1 MRKSNMKKGFT
12 MVELIFVIVI
22 LGILAAFAL
31 PRLAATRDDA
41 EIAKFAQN
49 LSTLITDIAAYQ
61 TSQANYDKK
70 ISNMTYVDVKD
81 EQEDYKATLNI
92 RKKPC
97 IEIIVYNQDDS
108 ANNIRAGM
116 FEIKTVNS
124 NEKLCKRALELP
136 AIKSYLQSGSKIFL
150 GEKPSL

>member
-22 LGILAAFAL
+22 LGILAAFAI
-31 PRLAATRDDA
+31 PRLATTRDDA

-81 EQEDYKATLNI
+81 EQDYKATLDI
-92 RKKPC
+92 RNKPC

-108 ANNIRAGM
+108 VNNIRAGM
-116 FEIKTVNS
+116 FEIKTVNN

>member
-1 MRKSNMKKGFT
+1 MKKGFT

-22 LGILAAFAL
+22 LGILAAFAI
-31 PRLAATRDDA
+31 PRLATTRDDA

-70 ISNMTYVDVKD
+70 ISNMTYVDIKD
-81 EQEDYKATLNI
+81 EQDYKATLDI
-92 RKKPC
+92 RNKPC

-108 ANNIRAGM
+108 VNNIRAGM
-116 FEIKTVNS
+116 FEIKTVNN

>member
-31 PRLAATRDDA
+31 PRMAATRDDA
-41 EIAKFAQN
+41 EVAKFAQN

-61 TSQANYDKK
+61 TSQGNYDKK

-81 EQEDYKATLNI
+81 EQDYKATLNI
-92 RKKPC
+92 RRKPC
-97 IEIIVYNQDDS
+97 IEIIAYNDDDS

>member
-31 PRLAATRDDA
+31 PRLATTRDDA
-41 EIAKFAQN
+41 EVAKFAQN

-61 TSQANYDKK
+61 TSQTNYDKK
-70 ISNMTYVDVKD
+70 ISNMTYVDVKN
-81 EQEDYKATLNI
+81 EQDYKATLNI

-97 IEIIVYNQDDS
+97 IEIVVYNQDDS

-116 FEIKTVNS
+116 FEIKTVNN
-124 NEKLCKRALELP
+124 NEKLCKRVLELP
-136 AIKSYLQSGSKIFL
+136 AIKSYLQNGSKIFL

>member
-31 PRLAATRDDA
+31 PRLATTRDDA
-41 EIAKFAQN
+41 EVAKFAQN

-61 TSQANYDKK
+61 TSQTNYDKK

-81 EQEDYKATLNI
+81 EQDYKATLNI

-97 IEIIVYNQDDS
+97 IEIVVYNQDDS
-108 ANNIRAGM
+108 ANRM
-116 FEIKTVNS
+116 FEIKTVNN

>member
-1 MRKSNMKKGFT
+1 MKKGFT

-41 EIAKFAQN
+41 EVAKFAQN

-81 EQEDYKATLNI
+81 EQDYKATLNI
-92 RKKPC
+92 RRKPC
-97 IEIIVYNQDDS
+97 IEIIAYNDDDS

>member
-31 PRLAATRDDA
+31 PRLATTRDDA
-41 EIAKFAQN
+41 EVAKFVQN

-61 TSQANYDKK
+61 TSQTNYDKK

-81 EQEDYKATLNI
+81 EQDYKATLNI

-97 IEIIVYNQDDS
+97 IEIVVYNQDDS

-116 FEIKTVNS
+116 FEIKTVNN
-124 NEKLCKRALELP
+124 NEKLCKRVLELP

>member
-31 PRLAATRDDA
+31 PRMAATRDDA
-41 EIAKFAQN
+41 EVAKFAQN

-70 ISNMTYVDVKD
+70 ISNMTYVDVED
-81 EQEDYKATLNI
+81 EQDYKATLNI
-92 RKKPC
+92 RRKPC
-97 IEIIVYNQDDS
+97 IEIIVYNQDNS

>member
-61 TSQANYDKK
+61 TSQGNYDKK

-81 EQEDYKATLNI
+81 EQDYKATLNI
-92 RKKPC
+92 RRKPC
-97 IEIIVYNQDDS
+97 IKIIAYNKDDN

>member
-1 MRKSNMKKGFT
+1 MKKGFT

-41 EIAKFAQN
+41 EVAKFAQN

-61 TSQANYDKK
+61 TSKGNYDKK

-81 EQEDYKATLNI
+81 EQDYKATLNI
-92 RKKPC
+92 RKKSC
-97 IEIIVYNQDDS
+97 IEIIAYNDDDS

-116 FEIKTVNS
+116 FEIKTVNN

>member
-31 PRLAATRDDA
+31 PRMAATRDDA
-41 EIAKFAQN
+41 EVAKFAQN

-61 TSQANYDKK
+61 TSQGNYDKK

-81 EQEDYKATLNI
+81 EQDYKATLNI
-92 RKKPC
+92 RRKPC
-97 IEIIVYNQDDS
+97 IEIIAYNDDDS

-116 FEIKTVNS
+116 FEIKTVNN

>member
-81 EQEDYKATLNI
+81 EQDYKATLNI
-92 RKKPC
+92 RRKPC
-97 IEIIVYNQDDS
+97 IEIIAYNDDDS

-116 FEIKTVNS
+116 FEIKTVNN

-150 GEKPSL
+150 GEKRSL

>member
-1 MRKSNMKKGFT
+1 MKKGFT

-31 PRLAATRDDA
+31 PRLATTRDDA
-41 EIAKFAQN
+41 EVAKFAQN

-61 TSQANYDKK
+61 TSQGNYDKK

-81 EQEDYKATLNI
+81 EQDYKATLNI

-97 IEIIVYNQDDS
+97 IEIIVYNQDNN

-116 FEIKTVNS
+116 FEIKTVNN
-124 NEKLCKRALELP
+124 NEKLCKIALELP

>member
-1 MRKSNMKKGFT
+1 MKKGFT

-22 LGILAAFAL
+22 LGILAAFAI
-31 PRLAATRDDA
+31 PRLATTRDDA

-81 EQEDYKATLNI
+81 EQDYKATLDI
-92 RKKPC
+92 RNKPC

-108 ANNIRAGM
+108 VNNIRAGM
-116 FEIKTVNS
+116 FEIKTVNN

>member
-1 MRKSNMKKGFT
+1 MKKGFT

-31 PRLAATRDDA
+31 PRLVATRDDA
-41 EIAKFAQN
+41 EVAKFAQN

-61 TSQANYDKK
+61 TSKGNYDKK

-81 EQEDYKATLNI
+81 EQDYKATLNI
-92 RKKPC
+92 RKKSC
-97 IEIIVYNQDDS
+97 IEIIAYNDDDS
-108 ANNIRAGM
+108 TNNVRAGM
-116 FEIKTVNS
+116 FEIKTVNN

-136 AIKSYLQSGSKIFL
+136 AVKSYLQSGSKIFL

>member
-22 LGILAAFAL
+22 LGILAAFAI
-31 PRLAATRDDA
+31 PRLATTRDDA

-70 ISNMTYVDVKD
+70 ISNMTYVDIKD
-81 EQEDYKATLNI
+81 EQDYKATLDI
-92 RKKPC
+92 RNKPC

-108 ANNIRAGM
+108 VNNIRAGM
-116 FEIKTVNS
+116 FEIKTVNN

>member
-12 MVELIFVIVI
+12 MVELIFIIVI

-31 PRLAATRDDA
+31 PRLVATRDDA
-41 EIAKFAQN
+41 EVAKFAQN

-61 TSQANYDKK
+61 TSKGNYDKK

-81 EQEDYKATLNI
+81 EQDYKATLNI
-92 RKKPC
+92 RKKSC
-97 IEIIVYNQDDS
+97 IEIIAYNDDDS
-108 ANNIRAGM
+108 ANNVRAGM
-116 FEIKTVNS
+116 FEIKTVNN

-136 AIKSYLQSGSKIFL
+136 AVKSYLQSGSKIFL

>member
-41 EIAKFAQN
+41 EVAKFAQN

-61 TSQANYDKK
+61 TSKGNYDKK

-81 EQEDYKATLNI
+81 EQDYKATLNI
-92 RKKPC
+92 RKKSC
-97 IEIIVYNQDDS
+97 IEIIAYNDDDS

-116 FEIKTVNS
+116 FEIKTVNN

>member
-1 MRKSNMKKGFT
+1 MKKGFT

-41 EIAKFAQN
+41 EVAKFAQN

-61 TSQANYDKK
+61 TSKGNYDKK

-81 EQEDYKATLNI
+81 DQDYKATLNI
-92 RKKPC
+92 RRKPC
-97 IEIIVYNQDDS
+97 IEIIAYNDDDS

>member
-22 LGILAAFAL
+22 LGILASFAL
-31 PRLAATRDDA
+31 PRMAATRNDA

-81 EQEDYKATLNI
+81 EQDYKATLNI
-92 RKKPC
+92 RRKPC
-97 IEIIVYNQDDS
+97 IEIIAYNDDDS

-116 FEIKTVNS
+116 FEIKTVNN

-150 GEKPSL
+150 GEKPSF

>member
-1 MRKSNMKKGFT
+1 MKKGFT

-22 LGILAAFAL
+22 LGILAAFAI
-31 PRLAATRDDA
+31 PRLATTRDDA

-81 EQEDYKATLNI
+81 NQDYKATLDI
-92 RKKPC
+92 RNKPC
-97 IEIIVYNQDDS
+97 IEIIAYNDDDS

-116 FEIKTVNS
+116 FEIKTVNN

-150 GEKPSL
+150 GEKPSF

>member
-31 PRLAATRDDA
+31 PRLATTRDDA
-41 EIAKFAQN
+41 EVAKFAQN

-61 TSQANYDKK
+61 TSQTNYDKK

-81 EQEDYKATLNI
+81 EQDYKATLNI

-97 IEIIVYNQDDS
+97 IEIVVYNQDYS

-116 FEIKTVNS
+116 FEIKTVNN

-136 AIKSYLQSGSKIFL
+136 AIKNHIYKVEAKYF
-150 GEKPSL
+150 

>member
-1 MRKSNMKKGFT
+1 MIKSNMKKGFT

-41 EIAKFAQN
+41 EVAKFAQN

-81 EQEDYKATLNI
+81 EQDYKATLNI
-92 RKKPC
+92 RRKPC
-97 IEIIVYNQDDS
+97 IEIIAYNDDDS

-124 NEKLCKRALELP
+124 NEKLCKRAIELP

>member
-1 MRKSNMKKGFT
+1 MKKGFT

-22 LGILAAFAL
+22 LGILAAFAI
-31 PRLAATRDDA
+31 PRLATTRDDA

-81 EQEDYKATLNI
+81 KQDYKATLDI
-92 RKKPC
+92 RNKPC

-108 ANNIRAGM
+108 VNNIRAGM
-116 FEIKTVNS
+116 FEIKTVNN

>member
-31 PRLAATRDDA
+31 PRLATTRDDA

-81 EQEDYKATLNI
+81 EQDYKATLNI
-92 RKKPC
+92 RKKSC
-97 IEIIVYNQDDS
+97 IEIIAYNDDDS

-116 FEIKTVNS
+116 FEIKTVNN

>member
-41 EIAKFAQN
+41 EVAKFAQN

-61 TSQANYDKK
+61 TSQTNYDKK

-81 EQEDYKATLNI
+81 KQDYKATLNI

-97 IEIIVYNQDDS
+97 IEIVVYNQDDS

-116 FEIKTVNS
+116 FEIKTVNN

-136 AIKSYLQSGSKIFL
+136 TIKSYLQSGSKIFL
-150 GEKPSL
+150 GEKPTL

>member
-61 TSQANYDKK
+61 TSKGNYDKK

-81 EQEDYKATLNI
+81 DQDYKATLNI
-92 RKKPC
+92 RRKPC
-97 IEIIVYNQDDS
+97 IEIIAYNDDDS

>member
-1 MRKSNMKKGFT
+1 MP
-12 MVELIFVIVI
+12 VYIVI

-31 PRLAATRDDA
+31 PRMAATRDDA
-41 EIAKFAQN
+41 EVAKFAQN

-61 TSQANYDKK
+61 TSQGNYDKK

-81 EQEDYKATLNI
+81 EQDYKATLNI
-92 RKKPC
+92 RRKPC
-97 IEIIVYNQDDS
+97 IEIIAYNDDDS

>member
-31 PRLAATRDDA
+31 PRMAATRDDA
-41 EIAKFAQN
+41 EVAKFAQN

-81 EQEDYKATLNI
+81 EQDYKATLNI
-92 RKKPC
+92 RRKPC
-97 IEIIVYNQDDS
+97 IEIIAYNDDDS

-124 NEKLCKRALELP
+124 NEKLCKRAIELP

>member
-22 LGILAAFAL
+22 LGILASFAL
-31 PRLAATRDDA
+31 PRLVATRDDA
-41 EIAKFAQN
+41 EVAKFAQN

-61 TSQANYDKK
+61 TSKGNYDKK

-81 EQEDYKATLNI
+81 EQDYKATLNI
-92 RKKPC
+92 RKKSC
-97 IEIIVYNQDDS
+97 IEIIAYNDDDS
-108 ANNIRAGM
+108 ANNVRAGM
-116 FEIKTVNS
+116 FEIKTVNN

-136 AIKSYLQSGSKIFL
+136 AVKSYLQSGSKIFL

>member
-41 EIAKFAQN
+41 EVAKFAQN

-70 ISNMTYVDVKD
+70 ISNMTYVDVED
-81 EQEDYKATLNI
+81 EQDYKATLNI
-92 RKKPC
+92 RRKPC
-97 IEIIVYNQDDS
+97 IEIIVYNQDNS

>member
-41 EIAKFAQN
+41 EVAKFAQN

-81 EQEDYKATLNI
+81 EQDYKATLNI
-92 RKKPC
+92 RRKPC
-97 IEIIVYNQDDS
+97 IEIIAYNDDDS

>member
-22 LGILAAFAL
+22 LGILAAFAI
-31 PRLAATRDDA
+31 PRLATTRDDA

-81 EQEDYKATLNI
+81 NQDYKATLDI
-92 RKKPC
+92 RNKPC
-97 IEIIVYNQDDS
+97 IEIIAYNDDDS

-116 FEIKTVNS
+116 FEIKTVNN

-150 GEKPSL
+150 GEKPSF

>member
-31 PRLAATRDDA
+31 PRLATTRDDA
-41 EIAKFAQN
+41 EVAKFAQN

-61 TSQANYDKK
+61 TSQTNYDKK

-81 EQEDYKATLNI
+81 EQDYKATLNI

-97 IEIIVYNQDDS
+97 IEIVVYNQDDS

-124 NEKLCKRALELP
+124 NEKLCKRVLELP
-136 AIKSYLQSGSKIFL
+136 AIKSYLQNGSKIFL

>member
-31 PRLAATRDDA
+31 PRLATTRDDA
-41 EIAKFAQN
+41 EVAKFAQN

-61 TSQANYDKK
+61 TSQTNYDKK

-81 EQEDYKATLNI
+81 EQDYKATLNI

-97 IEIIVYNQDDS
+97 IEIVVYNDDS

-116 FEIKTVNS
+116 FEIKTINS
-124 NEKLCKRALELP
+124 NEKLCKMVLELP

-150 GEKPSL
+150 GEKPSF

>member
-22 LGILAAFAL
+22 LGILAAFAI
-31 PRLAATRDDA
+31 PRLATTRDDA

-81 EQEDYKATLNI
+81 KQDYKATLDI
-92 RKKPC
+92 RNKPC

-108 ANNIRAGM
+108 VNNIRAGM
-116 FEIKTVNS
+116 FEIKTVNN

>member
-1 MRKSNMKKGFT
+1 MKKGFT
-12 MVELIFVIVI
+12 MVELIFIIVI

-31 PRLAATRDDA
+31 PRLVATRDDA
-41 EIAKFAQN
+41 EVAKFAQN

-61 TSQANYDKK
+61 TSKGNYDKK

-81 EQEDYKATLNI
+81 EQDYKATLNI
-92 RKKPC
+92 RKKSC
-97 IEIIVYNQDDS
+97 IEIIAYNDDDS
-108 ANNIRAGM
+108 ANNVRAGM
-116 FEIKTVNS
+116 FEIKTVNN

-136 AIKSYLQSGSKIFL
+136 AVKSYLQSGSKIFL

>member
-31 PRLAATRDDA
+31 PRMAATRDDA
-41 EIAKFAQN
+41 EVAKFAQN

-61 TSQANYDKK
+61 TSKGNYDKK

-81 EQEDYKATLNI
+81 EQDYKATLNI
-92 RKKPC
+92 RRKPC
-97 IEIIVYNQDDS
+97 IEIIAYNDDDS

-116 FEIKTVNS
+116 FEIKTVNN

-150 GEKPSL
+150 GEKPSF